1 MTEKPR
7 VLIIDDEEIVRRSAG
22 KILGDHAV
30 TTAPGGKQGLREL
43 RRKPFD
49 LVLTDLRMPG
59 MDGMEVLKAVKE
71 LSPETE
77 VVIMTG
83 YGTVKSAVEALRHGA
98 YDYIE
103 KPFTPEA
110 LQNVVKRC
118 LEQRRLRMENLMLR
132 QQVRALYSMENMVG
146 SSKPMQR
153 VFELISTVAPAGST
167 VLLTG
172 ESGTG
177 KELVARAIHYNSP
190 RRDGPFVAVDC
201 GAIAEGLMESEL
213 FGHTRGAFTGAVT
226 TEKGLLDLADG
237 GTVFFDEISE
247 LSPSTQAKL
256 LRVIQEKEFRP
267 VGGRTPVKV
276 DTRVIA
282 ATNRDLERMV
292 REGGFREDLYYR
304 LNVFP
309 IHIPPLRERME
320 DIPALTYH
328 FMKKYSEETGKTVTH
343 ITLEAMRS
351 LTARDWPGNVREL
364 ENAIHRAVILAKG
377 KTLRA
382 EDLALPGEAAGK
394 AGAKDVPA
402 TSVELKERK
411 KKLREKSVEDTE
423 RAFVLNALERNN
435 WNVTRAAE
443 EVGMQRPNFQA
454 LLKKYHLSKGA

>member
-1 MTEKPR
+1 MSEEPR
-7 VLIIDDEEIVRRSAG
+7 VLIIDDEEIIRRSAE

-30 TTAPGGKQGLREL
+30 TTAPGGKQGLREI

-83 YGTVKSAVEALRHGA
+83 YGTVRSAVEALRHGA

-153 VFELISTVAPAGST
+153 VFELVATVAPAGST

-267 VGGRTPVKV
+267 VGGRSPVKV
-276 DTRVIA
+276 DIRVIA

-309 IHIPPLRERME
+309 IHIPPLRERKE

-328 FMKKYSEETGKTVTH
+328 FMKKYGEETGKTVTH
-343 ITLEAMRS
+343 ITLEAMKG
-351 LTARDWPGNVREL
+351 LTARDWPGNVREM

-382 EDLALPGEAAGK
+382 EDLALPGEAAREAEG
-394 AGAKDVPA
+394 KDVPA

-411 KKLREKSVEDTE
+411 KMLREKSVEDTE
-423 RAFVLNALERNN
+423 RAFVLNALRRNN
-435 WNVTRAAE
+435 WNVTRAAQ

>member
-1 MTEKPR
+1 MAEKPR
-7 VLIIDDEEIVRRSAG
+7 VLIIDDEEIVRKSAK
-22 KILGDHAV
+22 KILGDYALTAV
-30 TTAPGGKQGLREL
+30 PGGKQGLREL
-43 RRKPFD
+43 RKEPFD

-59 MDGMEVLKAVKE
+59 MDGMEVLKHVKDI
-71 LSPETE
+71 SPETE
-77 VVIMTG
+77 VIIITG
-83 YGTVKSAVEALRHGA
+83 YGTVKGAVEALRHGA

-132 QQVRALYSMENMVG
+132 QQVHALYSMENIVG
-146 SSKPMQR
+146 NSKPMQR
-153 VFELISTVAPAGST
+153 VFELIATVAPTGST

-190 RRDGPFVAVDC
+190 RRDGPFIAVDC
-201 GAIAEGLMESEL
+201 GTIAESLMESEL

-237 GTVFFDEISE
+237 GTVFFDEIAE
-247 LSPSTQAKL
+247 LSPPTQARL

-282 ATNRDLERMV
+282 ATNRDLESMV
-292 REGGFREDLYYR
+292 REGAFREDLYYR

-309 IHIPPLRERME
+309 IHVPPLRERKE
-320 DIPALTYH
+320 DIPALTHY
-328 FMKKYSEETGKTVTH
+328 FMKKYSEETGKEVTH
-343 ITLEAMRS
+343 ITLEAMKR
-351 LTARDWPGNVREL
+351 LTANDWPGNVREL
-364 ENAIHRAVILAKG
+364 ENAVHRAVILATG
-377 KTLRA
+377 KTLRPENIAATEEA
-382 EDLALPGEAAGK
+382 EEEH
-394 AGAKDVPA
+394 VPA
-402 TSVELKERK
+402 TSQELKKRK
-411 KKLREKSVEDTE
+411 KKLREESVEEVE
-423 RAFVLNALERNN
+423 RAFVLNALKRNK

-443 EVGMQRPNFQA
+443 DVGMQRPNFQA
-454 LLKKYHLSKGA
+454 LVKKYHLSKGS